1 MKHIL
6 NNMSEEEKNKI
17 REQHTGGMK
26 VMTESFSR
34 LLNSKLGDSKPLVK
48 EQVVAKEPTN
58 GKQPPLNIKSTYE
71 AIRSTDKQKYQITI
85 NSIYTG
91 PDDGY
96 NGYTALIVGPGSYE
110 GKELTSQNAARSL
123 AANANGG
130 YDLSGRETNKISGN
144 SEMGEFTIIRKIK

>member
-6 NNMSEEEKNKI
+6 NNLSNEEKNSI

-34 LLNSKLGDSKPLVK
+34 LLNAKLGDAKPLVK

-91 PDDGY
+91 PDDDY
-96 NGYTALIVGPGSYE
+96 NGYTASIVGPGTYE
-110 GKELTSQNAARSL
+110 GEELTAQNAAADARFT
-123 AANANGG
+123 NGG
-130 YDLSGRETNKISGN
+130 YDLSGQETNVIGGN
-144 SEMGEFTIIRKIK
+144 TEMGIFTITKKIK